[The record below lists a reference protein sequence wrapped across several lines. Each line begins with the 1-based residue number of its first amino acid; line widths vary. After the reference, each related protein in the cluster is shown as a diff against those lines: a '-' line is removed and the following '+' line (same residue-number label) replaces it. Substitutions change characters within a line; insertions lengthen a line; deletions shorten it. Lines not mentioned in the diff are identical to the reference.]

1 MLVVTAVPR
10 SFQAMTC
17 KVISRAGARMG
28 LKEKPPLVVVASL
41 YVQFLEAGVLSGIL
55 CPCYL
60 F

>member
-1 MLVVTAVPR
+1 MPR